1 MSNQKQLPQILA
13 EEVVATSR
21 LFTIQAQSLRFA
33 NGTEVVYERMVSR
46 GHGAVLV
53 VPMLDVETF
62 LLIREYAA
70 GMGRY
75 ELGFPKGKIDAGEDW
90 AEASV
95 RECMEEVG
103 YRPEKVSLLD
113 SVSLASG
120 YMTHQTHIVLA
131 EGLTPE
137 VAEGDEPEPLE
148 VIEWKVKD
156 WQALLAHPEFSE
168 GRAYAALL
176 LLQRVF
182 KYASKDL
189 EIGEEL

>member
-1 MSNQKQLPQILA
+1 MSNHKQLPQILA

-33 NGTEVVYERMVSR
+33 NGTEVQYERMVSR
-46 GHGAVLV
+46 GNGAVLV

-75 ELGFPKGKIDAGEDW
+75 ELGFPKGKIDAGEGW

-113 SVSLASG
+113 AVSLASG

-156 WQALLAHPEFSE
+156 WQALLDHPEFSE

-182 KYASKDL
+182 NDCD
-189 EIGEEL
+189 

>member
-1 MSNQKQLPQILA
+1 MAKGKDLPEILS
-13 EEVVATSR
+13 ETVVAQSR
-21 LFTIQAQSLRFA
+21 LFTVQAQRLRFQ
-33 NGTEVVYERMVSR
+33 NGVEVVYERMLSKSQ
-46 GHGAVLV
+46 GAVLV
-53 VPMLDVETF
+53 VPMLDSETM

-90 AEASV
+90 AAASI

-103 YRPEKVSLLD
+103 YRPEKVTLLD

-131 EGLTPE
+131 EGLKPE
-137 VAEGDEPEPLE
+137 FAEGDEPEPLE
-148 VIEWKVKD
+148 VVEWKLD
-156 WQALLAHPEFSE
+156 NWQALLKHPEFSE

-176 LLQRVF
+176 LL
-182 KYASKDL
+182 L
-189 EIGEEL
+189 